1 MEDIIN
7 QFRTHIRQTHEK
19 ENLEFDEDRFTDEAI
34 NQMVARD
41 VMIAEAYYEAHG
53 QLVGHLDMR
62 LWWAFKRPKIDF
74 GLNDIEKHW
83 INKAVADMTDEQIES
98 LDFPDSES
106 QSDRIS
112 YLINCLK
119 DTTSVTSLENTQDA
133 YDYLIENSSVF
144 EQRSNE
150 LYERVKSLPR

>member
-1 MEDIIN
+1 MKKMEDIIN
-7 QFRTHIRQTHEK
+7 NYRNHIRQTHEK
-19 ENLEFDEDRFTDEAI
+19 ENLEFDEAI
-34 NQMVARD
+34 NEMVARD

-62 LWWAFKRPKIDF
+62 LWWVFKRPKIDF

-98 LDFPDSES
+98 LDFPDNEP

-133 YDYLIENSSVF
+133 YDYLIENSPVF

-150 LYERVKSLPR
+150 LYDRVKSLPR